1 MKDKHGR
8 ECKIC
13 ERPFTTFRW
22 QPGKGARYKNTELCQ
37 TCAKVKNVCQ
47 TCMFDLE
54 YGLPVQVRDHELQIA
69 DNIPKQGANRDFFLQ
84 NVERFANFL
93 LLDTL
98 NILFSELLVKGMEL
112 NRSPKLPI
120 TWIKLLMIVFVEWLA
135 PSRTINETLLT
146 FVLSSSKEN
155 AREEKSVHI
164 VTRSQQIQMIHC
176 LVRTFG
182 TVTMDRT
189 IQSLRKF
196 SIVLLLHRHSLLQQI
211 LQSRHYTLE
220 IWDRLEHNKLLRKT

>member
-1 MKDKHGR
+1 MKDKYGR

-84 NVERFANFL
+84 NVERYVF
-93 LLDTL
+93 
-98 NILFSELLVKGMEL
+98 NIFY
-112 NRSPKLPI
+112 
-120 TWIKLLMIVFVEWLA
+120 
-135 PSRTINETLLT
+135 
-146 FVLSSSKEN
+146 
-155 AREEKSVHI
+155 
-164 VTRSQQIQMIHC
+164 
-176 LVRTFG
+176 
-182 TVTMDRT
+182 DD
-189 IQSLRKF
+189 
-196 SIVLLLHRHSLLQQI
+196 VLLQ
-211 LQSRHYTLE
+211 TL
-220 IWDRLEHNKLLRKT
+220 RNKFAS